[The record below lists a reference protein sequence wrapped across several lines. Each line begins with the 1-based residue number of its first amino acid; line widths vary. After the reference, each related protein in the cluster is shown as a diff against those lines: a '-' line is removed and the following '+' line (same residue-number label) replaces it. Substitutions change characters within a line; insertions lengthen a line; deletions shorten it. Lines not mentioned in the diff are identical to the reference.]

1 MANPLDLEEQE
12 QIAALRHFWNRWG
25 GLISWALIVVLAA
38 LTAWNGWQLWQRH
51 KAQAASRLFDEISAA
66 VQAEDMARVERVLS
80 DMQARSGGTTY
91 GAYGGLL
98 AARALE
104 AASRPEQAQ
113 AALAW
118 VSGSAPNDG
127 QKALARLRLA
137 AMQLDAKAYDAAL
150 GTLEAAFPP
159 QFAALAADRRGD
171 VLLQQGKREDAVREY
186 GRAYQGLAASGD
198 GYRRMVG
205 IKLNALGVDPQ
216 GAAAGAAAA
225 VGGAS

>member
-12 QIAALRHFWNRWG
+12 QLAALRHFWNRWG
-25 GLISWALIVVLAA
+25 GLISWALIVVLPA
-38 LTAWNGWQLWQRH
+38 LPAWNGWQLWQRRQ
-51 KAQAASRLFDEISAA
+51 AQAASRLFDEISAA
-66 VQAEDMARVERVLS
+66 VEAQDTARVERVLADLQKS
-80 DMQARSGGTTY
+80 YGSTTY

-118 VSGSAPNDG
+118 VSGNAPGDG

-137 AMQLDAKAYDAAL
+137 AMQLDNKAYDAAL
-150 GTLEAAFPP
+150 KTLDGNWPP
-159 QFAALAADRRGD
+159 QYAALAADRRGD
-171 VLLQQGKREDAVREY
+171 ALLLQGKRDDAVREY
-186 GRAYQGLAASGD
+186 GRAYQGLTASGD
-198 GYRRMVG
+198 GYSRMVG

-216 GAAAGAAAA
+216 GAGA

>member
-12 QIAALRHFWNRWG
+12 QLAALRHFWNRWG
-25 GLISWALIVVLAA
+25 GLISWALIVVLTA
-38 LTAWNGWQLWQRH
+38 LTAWNGWQLWQRRQ
-51 KAQAASRLFDEISAA
+51 AQAASRLFDEISAA
-66 VQAEDMARVERVLS
+66 VEAQDTARVERELADLQKS
-80 DMQARSGGTTY
+80 YGSTTY

-104 AASRPEQAQ
+104 AASRPQQAQ

-118 VSGSAPNDG
+118 VSSSAPNDG

-137 AMQLDAKAYDAAL
+137 AMQLDDKAYDAAL
-150 GTLEAAFPP
+150 KTLDGSWPP
-159 QFAALAADRRGD
+159 QYAALAADRRGD
-171 VLLQQGKREDAVREY
+171 ALLLQGKRDDAVREY
-186 GRAYQGLAASGD
+186 GRAYQGLTASGD

-216 GAAAGAAAA
+216 GAGV

>member
-12 QIAALRHFWNRWG
+12 QLAALRHFWNRWG
-25 GLISWALIVVLAA
+25 GLISWALIVVLTA
-38 LTAWNGWQLWQRH
+38 LTAWNGWQFWQRRQ
-51 KAQAASRLFDEISAA
+51 AQAASRLFDEISAA
-66 VQAEDMARVERVLS
+66 VQADDSARVQRALA
-80 DMQARSGGTTY
+80 DMQKGYGGTVH

-98 AARALE
+98 AARAL
-104 AASRPEQAQ
+104 AASQPQAAQ

-118 VSGSAPNDG
+118 VGESAPQEG
-127 QKALARLRLA
+127 QRALARLRLA
-137 AMQLDAKAYDAAL
+137 ALQLDAKDGAAAL
-150 GTLEAAFPP
+150 KTLEDNFPP

-171 VLLQQGKREDAVREY
+171 ALLQQGKRDDAVREY
-186 GRAYQGLAASGD
+186 GRAYQGLTASGD

-216 GAAAGAAAA
+216 GAGA

>member
-12 QIAALRHFWNRWG
+12 QLAALRHFWNRWG
-25 GLISWALIVVLAA
+25 GLISWALIVVLTA
-38 LTAWNGWQLWQRH
+38 LTAWNGWQLWQRRQ
-51 KAQAASRLFDEISAA
+51 AQAASRLFDEISAA
-66 VQAEDMARVERVLS
+66 VQAEDLARVERVLADLQKS
-80 DMQARSGGTTY
+80 YGSTTY

-118 VSGSAPNDG
+118 VSGNAPNDG

-137 AMQLDAKAYDAAL
+137 AMQLDDKAYDAAL
-150 GTLEAAFPP
+150 KTLDGNWPP
-159 QFAALAADRRGD
+159 QYAALAADRRGD
-171 VLLQQGKREDAVREY
+171 ALLLQGKRDDAVREY
-186 GRAYQGLAASGD
+186 GRAYQGLTASGD
-198 GYRRMVG
+198 GYSRMVG

-216 GAAAGAAAA
+216 GAGAA
-225 VGGAS
+225 GGAS